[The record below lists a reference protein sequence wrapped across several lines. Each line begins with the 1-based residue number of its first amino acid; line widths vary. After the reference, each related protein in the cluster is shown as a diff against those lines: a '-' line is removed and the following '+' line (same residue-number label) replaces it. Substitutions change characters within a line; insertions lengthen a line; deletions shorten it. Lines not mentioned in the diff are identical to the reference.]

1 MTTNIPG
8 LYAFG
13 EVNYQYHGAN
23 RLGANA
29 LLSCIFDGLFCGA
42 GVVNFAREQPPA
54 ADATSSAFDAA
65 KSKSES
71 RLKELLDATGTE
83 NPYAIGKELGDEM
96 TAASTVVKSGPRL
109 EQSLAR
115 IADLRERYERI
126 RLSDTGMWTNQTLA
140 YARAVGDMLVL
151 AEAITRGGLERKESR
166 GSHYRTDFTERD
178 DDRFLATTVATFD
191 PQTGG
196 SKISFERV
204 ETPLVEPRKRTYG
217 KVEGGAAPAKAVA
230 SPHA

>member
-1 MTTNIPG
+1 
-8 LYAFG
+8 
-13 EVNYQYHGAN
+13 
-23 RLGANA
+23 
-29 LLSCIFDGLFCGA
+29 
-42 GVVNFAREQPPA
+42 
-54 ADATSSAFDAA
+54 
-65 KSKSES
+65 
-71 RLKELLDATGTE
+71 
-83 NPYAIGKELGDEM
+83 
-96 TAASTVVKSGPRL
+96 
-109 EQSLAR
+109 
-115 IADLRERYERI
+115 
-126 RLSDTGMWTNQTLA
+126 MWTNQTLA

-178 DDRFLATTVATFD
+178 DDRFLATTIATYD
-191 PQTGG
+191 PKTGG